1 VTRTEEAQALDAE
14 AAVHAALALLGDL
27 RAGHQRLEA
36 RAIHVEAELCRAN
49 DELGRA
55 NDELASKVT
64 ELERV
69 TRSLE
74 AVLAAI
80 PTGVIVRDEAGRVS
94 HVNQAAAAIL
104 GVHGTNVVPGPALR
118 ALHSACVDGARAE
131 LIGADGRSR
140 IVVRRTSDVVL
151 ADGAVV
157 GAVDAL
163 DDQTELAAAEDRMR
177 RLTRA
182 AALGTMVGGVAHEVR
197 NPLHA
202 ISGFAELLQRELP
215 DDSRAARH
223 AARIRAA
230 CADLEAIVASM
241 LGVAGHGR
249 LALERTPVRGIVEA
263 AIEAARASVADGGVD
278 GGERGMATPEI
289 TLHVADVVADVDP
302 IELRQAL
309 RNLVANALQVQ
320 PREPRVL
327 VVAEL
332 DADGALVVRVDDAGP
347 GVPAEAREH
356 LFDPFYT
363 TRKSGTGLGL
373 ALVRRIAELHG
384 GTLECLAAPSALG
397 GASFRLRIPFSPR
410 TRPLPKVTQL
420 SACAL

>member
-1 VTRTEEAQALDAE
+1 MTCTEEDRALDAE
-14 AAVHAALALLGDL
+14 DAVRAALALLGEL

-49 DELGRA
+49 DELAR
-55 NDELASKVT
+55 KIT
-64 ELERV
+64 ELERM

-80 PTGVIVRDEAGRVS
+80 PTGVIVRDDAGRVS

-104 GVHGTNVVPGPALR
+104 GVHGADAVPEAALC
-118 ALHSACVDGARAE
+118 ALDTACVDGTRAE
-131 LIGADGRSR
+131 LTGADGRCR
-140 IVVRRTSDVVL
+140 IVVRRTSDVAL
-151 ADGAVV
+151 ADGVVV
-157 GAVDAL
+157 GSVDSL

-215 DDSRAARH
+215 IDSRAARH
-223 AARIRAA
+223 ATRIRAA
-230 CADLEAIVASM
+230 VADLDTIVASM

-263 AIEAARASVADGGVD
+263 AVGAARASVASDGAD
-278 GGERGMATPEI
+278 GDERAGETRRETTEI
-289 TLHVADVVADVDP
+289 TLQVAEIVADVDP

-309 RNLVANALQVQ
+309 RNLIANALQAQ
-320 PREPRVL
+320 PREARVL
-327 VVAEL
+327 VAAEL

-347 GVPAEAREH
+347 GVPVEAREH

-363 TRKSGTGLGL
+363 TRATGTGLGL

-384 GTLECLAAPSALG
+384 GTLECLAASSALG
-397 GASFRLRIPFSPR
+397 GASFRLRIPSRPR
-410 TRPLPKVTQL
+410 TRPHAPTAQRVG
-420 SACAL
+420 AAL

>member
-1 VTRTEEAQALDAE
+1 VTRTDEGQALDAE
-14 AAVHAALALLGDL
+14 AAMRAALVLLGDL
-27 RAGHQRLEA
+27 RTGHQRLEA

-49 DELGRA
+49 DELAR
-55 NDELASKVT
+55 KVT
-64 ELERV
+64 ELERM

-80 PTGVIVRDEAGRVS
+80 PTGVIVRDDTGRVS

-104 GVHGTNVVPGPALR
+104 GVHGADVVPEPALR
-118 ALHSACVDGARAE
+118 ALDTICVDGARAE
-131 LIGADGRSR
+131 LTGVDGRCR
-140 IVVRRTSDVVL
+140 VVVRRTSRVVL
-151 ADGAVV
+151 TDGAVV
-157 GAVDAL
+157 GAVDSL
-163 DDQTELAAAEDRMR
+163 DDQTELAAAEVRMR

-202 ISGFAELLQRELP
+202 ISGFAELLQRAVPAE
-215 DDSRAARH
+215 SRAARH
-223 AARIRAA
+223 AARIRVAV
-230 CADLEAIVASM
+230 ADLDAIVASM

-249 LALERTPVRGIVEA
+249 LALERTPVRAIVEA
-263 AIEAARASVADGGVD
+263 AVDAARASVAEVSDAGLG
-278 GGERGMATPEI
+278 AQAEI
-289 TLHVADVVADVDP
+289 ELQVADIVADVDP

-309 RNLVANALQVQ
+309 RNLVANALQAQ
-320 PREPRVL
+320 PHNARVL

-347 GVPAEAREH
+347 GVPNEAREH

-363 TRKSGTGLGL
+363 TRASGTGLGL

-384 GTLECLAAPSALG
+384 GALDCLAAPSALG
-397 GASFRLRIPFSPR
+397 GASFRLRIPSSPR
-410 TRPLPKVTQL
+410 TRPLPTAIQHSC
-420 SACAL
+420 SAL